1 MATNES
7 VNWWNSPSGKDFQT
21 QLKNEIGKDKVE
33 NKDFLLFIFD
43 KTGIATS
50 VAKKWMEGGNPS
62 IVNIE
67 NILLHCPKCNTFKT
81 QDIVESLRVWK
92 MQHNPKVIAKI
103 NNGVTRAVK
112 HDPESDV
119 MTVLKAIITKDQT
132 ASEEKWWVRVY
143 DHEGKRFIYGDRTS
157 FYDYGPKMINTQK
170 FREKVIEKLGHNKF
184 TIVFDAN
191 ASEPKW

>member
-1 MATNES
+1 MATTES

-103 NNGVTRAVK
+103 NNKWVCANYKPVCGTEARSFQGLLGNVTC
-112 HDPESDV
+112 ESPSAYA
-119 MTVLKAIITKDQT
+119 T
-132 ASEEKWWVRVY
+132 
-143 DHEGKRFIYGDRTS
+143 G
-157 FYDYGPKMINTQK
+157 
-170 FREKVIEKLGHNKF
+170 
-184 TIVFDAN
+184 
-191 ASEPKW
+191 